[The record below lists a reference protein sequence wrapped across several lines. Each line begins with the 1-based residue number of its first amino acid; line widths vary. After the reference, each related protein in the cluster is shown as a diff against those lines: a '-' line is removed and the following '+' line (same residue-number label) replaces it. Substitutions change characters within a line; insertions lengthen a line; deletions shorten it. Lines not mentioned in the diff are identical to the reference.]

1 MAAAQKLLQRKGGQ
15 LEPLKSPYEW
25 LAQLFVEKLP
35 QLFLIEANDYDNN
48 GLNHLDVNVHS
59 GFPVNLDNY

>member
-25 LAQLFVEKLP
+25 LAQLFVGETTP
-35 QLFLIEANDYDNN
+35 AFLVQVNDYNNN

-59 GFPVNLDNY
+59 GFPVNLNNY